1 MMWTDDPVA
10 DAERYAAEQDRR
22 LDKLPV
28 CKCCG
33 KAIQQEKAVYYNNQ
47 WCCEECEYD
56 FWHDIRDDFL
66 ERVDVND

>member
-1 MMWTDDPVA
+1 MMRTDDPIA

-28 CKCCG
+28 CECCG
-33 KAIQQEKAVYYNNQ
+33 KSIQQERAVYYNNQ

-66 ERVDVND
+66 EGVDVND